1 MNGERS
7 RSEGRWPRAARG
19 LAAAALLGGALAG
32 AAGAQEGAVGT
43 GGVNGVVR
51 DSLGIPVEGAQIMV
65 TGTALTGE
73 SDDLGR
79 FVLAKAAPGEMLVRV
94 RRIGFQPDS
103 VRVAVLAG
111 QTANVEV
118 VLTRLAIELRPVV
131 VLGRRH
137 LTGHMAGFYDRQMR
151 GAGHFITRA
160 DIDRRNPI
168 NMTDMFRMIPGARVE
183 SRGFRT
189 QVRFRGARCAPLTWL
204 DGTPLYAGEFD
215 LDSIDPRSMEGIEIY
230 SGPAGVPAEF
240 QGNRQLSSSCGT
252 VLLWT
257 RQGELRPKKRKPTDL
272 TPAATIARLV
282 EQRSVFTADQVDV
295 PARVDSSALTRP
307 VYPDSLFMNGV
318 PGRVVVE
325 FVVTQGGDVV
335 MDTFSPVSSTHPAL
349 TEAVRRSIKDQQYIP
364 ATKEGKR
371 VQQLV
376 QQPFNFV
383 PDSTLRRRR

>member
-1 MNGERS
+1 MMSGTVTV
-7 RSEGRWPRAARG
+7 AAD
-19 LAAAALLGGALAG
+19 
-32 AAGAQEGAVGT
+32 AQAGAVGT
-43 GGVNGVVR
+43 GGVNGLVR
-51 DSLGIPVEGAQIMV
+51 DSLGTPVEGAQIAV
-65 TGTALTGE
+65 TGTALAGE
-73 SDDLGR
+73 SDDRGR
-79 FVLAKAAPGEMLVRV
+79 FVLAKATPGEMVVRV

-111 QTANVEV
+111 QTANVEIT
-118 VLTRLAIELRPVV
+118 LARLAIELRPVV
-131 VLGRRH
+131 ILGRRN
-137 LTGHMAGFYDRQMR
+137 LTGQMAGFYDRQLR
-151 GAGHFITRA
+151 GSGHFITRS
-160 DIDRRNPI
+160 DIEKRNPI

-215 LDSIDPRSMEGIEIY
+215 LDTLDPRSLEGIEIY

-240 QGNRQLSSSCGT
+240 QGNRTISSSCGT
-252 VLLWT
+252 VILWS
-257 RQGELRPKKRKPTDL
+257 RQGELRPKKRKPSDL

-295 PARVDSSALTRP
+295 PARVDSSSLMRP
-307 VYPDSLFMNGV
+307 VYPDSLFLGGI

-325 FVVTQGGDVV
+325 FVVTQTGDVV

-376 QQPFNFV
+376 QQPFDFV
-383 PDSTLRRRR
+383 PDSSFRRPRR